1 LNPNRI
7 SGYAFGVPKSLELA
21 RPFLGKT
28 ITVMMDRPLG
38 SKHPKW
44 GFVYEANYGFIAGRL
59 APDGMELD
67 VYYIGVDEP
76 LEQAT
81 VTVLLSFT
89 ALMTTMTN

>member
-1 LNPNRI
+1 MNPNRI
-7 SGYAFGVPKSLELA
+7 SGYAFRVSKSLELA
-21 RPFLGKT
+21 QPYLGKKV
-28 ITVMMDRPLG
+28 TVTMDRPLG

-44 GFVYEANYGFIAGRL
+44 GFVYEANYGFIAVTL

-67 VYYIGVDEP
+67 AYCLGVDEP
-76 LEQAT
+76 LEQET